1 MAEYELLRGASR
13 GVGIGIFIGLFV
25 LLFTNGNLHYW
36 PIAVP
41 VLVLIGSWAL
51 LIGRL

>member
-1 MAEYELLRGASR
+1 MAEYKLLRDASR

-36 PIAVP
+36 PIAIP
-41 VLVLIGSWAL
+41 ALVLVAAWTL
-51 LIGRL
+51 LVSR